1 MCAERSE
8 AGLVPANGRNGRE
21 GSCESLNAGA
31 SEFRDSGR
39 RVTIARLLIGR
50 ILLSLLTLLIVS
62 ALIFAIVE
70 ILPGDVASRIL
81 GRDATPESL
90 ALLRERLH
98 LNDPAITRYLR
109 WLGGILQ
116 GDFGN
121 ALTSAR
127 PITEILAPRVVNT
140 VLLSL
145 YAFLIYLPLALIPAL
160 VQAVRRDRPVDHAL
174 SVVTLVLFS
183 MPDFLLGT
191 LLLIAFVVT
200 IPVLPAISLVDEG
213 SSAVQYLRAMTLPA
227 VTLAIVMAVYAVRM
241 LRDNLIEV
249 LDSEYVRMAELKG
262 LPPRAVLLRHA
273 LPNALVPTLNVTAIN
288 LSYLIGG
295 VVIVEKVFSYPGFGS
310 LLVNALQLRDVPLIE
325 ATVLIAAAV
334 YIGANLMAD
343 LGAILLN
350 PRLRSR

>member
-1 MCAERSE
+1 
-8 AGLVPANGRNGRE
+8 
-21 GSCESLNAGA
+21 
-31 SEFRDSGR
+31 
-39 RVTIARLLIGR
+39 VTVLRLLIGR
-50 ILLSLLTLLIVS
+50 ILLALLTLLIVS
-62 ALIFAIVE
+62 ALIFAIIE
-70 ILPGDVASRIL
+70 ILPGDIASRIL
-81 GRDATPESL
+81 GRDATPAAL
-90 ALLRERLH
+90 ALLRDKLH
-98 LNDPAITRYLR
+98 LNDPAIIRYAR

-127 PITEILAPRVVNT
+127 PITEILAPRIVNT

-160 VQAVRRDRPVDHAL
+160 IQAVRRDRPVDHVL
-174 SVVTLVLFS
+174 SVITLVLLS

-200 IPVLPAISLVDEG
+200 IPLLPAVSLLNES
-213 SSAVQYLRAMTLPA
+213 SSALHYVRAMTLPA
-227 VTLAIVMAVYAVRM
+227 VTLAIVMAIAAVRM

-249 LDSEYVRMAELKG
+249 LDSEFVRMAELKG

-288 LSYLIGG
+288 LGYLIGG
-295 VVIVEKVFSYPGFGS
+295 VVIVERVFSYPGFGT
-310 LLVNALQLRDVPLIE
+310 LLVDSLQLRDVPLVE
-325 ATVLIAAAV
+325 ATVLIAAVV
-334 YIGANLMAD
+334 YIGANLLAD

-350 PRLRSR
+350 PRLRSGSA